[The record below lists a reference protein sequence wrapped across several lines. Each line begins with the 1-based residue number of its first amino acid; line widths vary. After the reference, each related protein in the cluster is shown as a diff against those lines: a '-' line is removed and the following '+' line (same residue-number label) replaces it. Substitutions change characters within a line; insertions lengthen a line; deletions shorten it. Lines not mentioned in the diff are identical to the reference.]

1 MKKLFFIISI
11 IFIFPLINFTGISWA
26 IDGDVLENYVV
37 YNDKGEVICERSSV
51 DVGDSFITSD
61 FVEYEIARVENHK
74 AYAVF
79 VKKHYKPQIKP
90 KDDLAKRKSAK
101 RGELKKK
108 ICLYMTHNDE
118 SYRPSDGYDSVYG
131 EGGIHDVAKRFKSDL
146 EDKGINVVL
155 DETLHIPH
163 NSSAYSRSLKTAN
176 RLLEEERPD
185 AMFDVH
191 RDGVSKSY
199 YYVNNGQEEFS
210 KIRIVVGKANPN
222 FEENYQF
229 AQSVFALGNEM
240 YPSLFSDIY
249 LGKGSYNQSLQPTD
263 LLFEMGTY
271 LIEKEFVYNSLP
283 KLANVVDTILYASE
297 IDEEGNIE
305 VESQATNDNMVS
317 VIPSLQDKEDNL
329 TSQKKGGWIWAM
341 ITSFLM
347 LGILVVGG
355 YFLYKKSKP
364 QDK

>member
-1 MKKLFFIISI
+1 MKSLFFVLVI
-11 IFIFPLINFTGISWA
+11 IFIFPIFNLAQYSYA
-26 IDGDVLENYVV
+26 IDGDVLENYMV
-37 YNDKGEVICERSSV
+37 YDEQGQVICERSSV
-51 DVGDSFITSD
+51 DAGDSFITSD
-61 FVEYEIARVENHK
+61 FCEYQIVRVENHK
-74 AYAVF
+74 AYAVL
-79 VKKHYKPQIKP
+79 VKKHEKP
-90 KDDLAKRKSAK
+90 KIRQKKDVIKRKTAK

-131 EGGIHDVAKRFKSDL
+131 EGGIHDVAKKFKTNL
-146 EDKGINVVL
+146 EDNGINVVL

-163 NSSAYSRSLKTAN
+163 NNSAYTRSSQTAN
-176 RLLEEERPD
+176 RLLNEERPD

-199 YYVNNGQEEFS
+199 YYVNNGQNEFS
-210 KIRIVVGKANPN
+210 KVRIVVGKSNPN

-229 AQSVFALGNEM
+229 AQSIFALGNEM

-249 LGKGSYNQSLQPTD
+249 LGKGHYNQSLQPTD

-283 KLANVVDTILYASE
+283 MLAKVVDTILYSSD

-305 VESQATNDNMVS
+305 VDEQTTSDKTTS
-317 VIPSLQDKEDNL
+317 IIPPIQGENENI

-347 LGILVVGG
+347 LGILITGG

-364 QDK
+364 EIK

>member
-1 MKKLFFIISI
+1 MKKLFLILIII
-11 IFIFPLINFTGISWA
+11 LIFPLINVAQFSYA

-37 YNDKGEVICERSSV
+37 YNEKGEVICERSSV

-61 FVEYEIARVENHK
+61 YSEYEITRVENHK
-74 AYAVF
+74 AYAVL
-79 VKKHYKPQIKP
+79 VKKHKKP
-90 KDDLAKRKSAK
+90 KITPKKDIIRRKTAQ

-118 SYRPSDGYDSVYG
+118 SYRPSDGYESVYG
-131 EGGIHDVAKRFKSDL
+131 AGGIHDVAKKFKLTL
-146 EDKGINVVL
+146 EGKGIEVVL

-163 NSSAYSRSLKTAN
+163 NSSAYSRSSQTAS
-176 RLLEEERPD
+176 RLLDEERPD

-191 RDGVSKSY
+191 RDGVSRSY
-199 YYVNNGQEEFS
+199 YYVNDGKNEFS
-210 KIRIVVGKANPN
+210 KIRIVVGKSNPN

-249 LGKGSYNQSLQPTD
+249 LGKGHYNQSLQPTD

-271 LIEKEFVYNSLP
+271 LIEKELVYNSLP
-283 KLANVVDTILYASE
+283 MLADVVDTMLYSSV

-305 VESQATNDNMVS
+305 VETQSTDDSHAS
-317 VIPSLQDKEDNL
+317 IIPHLEKENENV

-347 LGILVVGG
+347 LGILITGG

-364 QDK
+364 DIK